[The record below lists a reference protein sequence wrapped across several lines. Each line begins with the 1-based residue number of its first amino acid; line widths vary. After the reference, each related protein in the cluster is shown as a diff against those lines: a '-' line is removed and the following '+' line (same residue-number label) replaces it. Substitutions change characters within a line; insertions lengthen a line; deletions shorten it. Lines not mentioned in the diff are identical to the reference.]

1 MLLRNKLKLCFP
13 KINCPCEL
21 TLERVCLFVE
31 GRGSRVTG
39 RGSRVN
45 GRGSRVEG
53 RGSRVEKFLTMF
65 LNVFESKFRV
75 YSSFRFLL
83 TLTPSGIMCFLAC
96 SRLSLVET
104 G

>member
-45 GRGSRVEG
+45 SRGSRVYGRGSRVEG
-53 RGSRVEKFLTMF
+53 RGSRVEGRKIFD
-65 LNVFESKFRV
+65 NVFERLRIKISC
-75 YSSFRFLL
+75 LL
-83 TLTPSGIMCFLAC
+83 EFPVSVNINT
-96 SRLSLVET
+96 
-104 G
+104 